1 LTVGDLIHDGAARLR
16 KARLTFAH
24 GTTDPLAEAAFLA
37 GEALG
42 IPPDRIERRAGE
54 RVSLAQVRKVRA
66 LIGRRIRTRKPG
78 AYLVRK
84 IYLRGV
90 PFRIDERAIVP
101 RSYLGEILDG
111 DELEIL
117 LGRGAGD
124 VRHVLDLCTGSA
136 CLAILAA
143 RRFPNATIDAV
154 DLSSPA
160 LALAKQNVADHR
172 LKSRVRLLRGDLFG
186 PIETRRYDLI
196 IANPP
201 YVDARGMARL
211 PAECRHEPSLALDGG
226 TDGLAIV
233 RRIVDGARRHLTERG
248 GLLCEVGRG
257 RKRLERAYP
266 DAPFLWLDTE
276 ASSGEV
282 FWLDT
287 AALR

>member
-16 KARLTFAH
+16 KARLAFAH
-24 GTTDPLAEAAFLA
+24 GTTDPVAEAAFLA

-42 IPPDRIERRAGE
+42 IAPDRIERRAGE

-160 LALAKQNVADHR
+160 LALAKVNVADHR

-226 TDGLAIV
+226 TDGLAVV
-233 RRIVDGARRHLTERG
+233 RRIVDGARRHLTTRG